1 MSKETIIF
9 EKLCEFIDEHKIEC
23 VESVYQRDS
32 VNLEC
37 VDLVANLV
45 EIVLEE

>member
-1 MSKETIIF
+1 MSKESIIF

-37 VDLVANLV
+37 VDLVAGMV
-45 EIVLEE
+45 EIILEE